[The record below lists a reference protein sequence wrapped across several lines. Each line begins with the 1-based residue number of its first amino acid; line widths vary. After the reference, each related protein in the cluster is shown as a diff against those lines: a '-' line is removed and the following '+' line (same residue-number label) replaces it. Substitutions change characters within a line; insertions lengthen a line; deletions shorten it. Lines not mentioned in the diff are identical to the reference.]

1 MIDAVMQWLFSTD
14 QFMPHGFCLLWR
26 PDLVWTHV
34 AADAVIAL
42 SYFTIP
48 IFLVVLARRRSDLSF
63 TWPFYL
69 FGTFILLC
77 GSTHLLSIIS
87 FWHPIYGLEA
97 VVKVATGL
105 ASIATAILVWPLLPR
120 LLSLPS
126 REVLQRM
133 NEELENRVAQRTEEV
148 ARANGQL
155 TVLLQ
160 EVHHRVKN
168 NLQVVASMLR
178 LQQRHFP
185 DAALRDALARSISR
199 VHAMSLVHQALYSG
213 TNFVSINAGNYLRKL
228 IEYLQQ
234 ADPRASDVT
243 IEVGADETAL
253 PIDQSVP
260 LALIANEV
268 ITNALKHAFPHQRS
282 GRVRVAISSVG
293 NKVRLDVVDNGVGA
307 PIGDGDGGGD
317 HAGAGF
323 GMQIVHALAGQ
334 LGGTARYEK
343 VPGGGAHFILEFERQ
358 AAAEAYQ
365 ERGLVG
371 APMQAAGAA
380 G

>member
-1 MIDAVMQWLFSTD
+1 MIDSVMQWLISSD

-34 AADAVIAL
+34 VADATIAL

-48 IFLVVLARRRSDLSF
+48 VFLVTLARRRRDLLF

-69 FGTFILLC
+69 FGIFILLC
-77 GSTHLLSIIS
+77 GTTHLLSIIS
-87 FWHPIYGLEA
+87 FWRPIYGLEA

-105 ASIATAILVWPLLPR
+105 ASIGTAILVWPLLPR

-126 REVLQRM
+126 RAVLQRM

-148 ARANGQL
+148 ERANAQL

-185 DAALRDALARSISR
+185 DAQLRDALARSISR
-199 VHAMSLVHQALYSG
+199 VHAMSLVHQALYGS
-213 TNFVSINAGNYLRKL
+213 TNFVSVNVGNYMRKL

-234 ADPRASDVT
+234 ADPRATEVE
-243 IEVGADETAL
+243 IEVAADDTTL
-253 PIDQSVP
+253 PIDQAVP

-268 ITNALKHAFPHQRS
+268 ITNALKHAFPNQRA
-282 GRVRVAISSVG
+282 GKVRVAVATDAAT
-293 NKVRLDVVDNGVGA
+293 VRLDVTDNGVGA
-307 PIGDGDGGGD
+307 PPEDHKGGEQ
-317 HAGAGF
+317 AGAGF

-334 LGGTARYEK
+334 LGGAARYE
-343 VPGGGAHFILEFERQ
+343 PDAGGGAHFVLAFERQ
-358 AAAEAYQ
+358 APPETEPA
-365 ERGLVG
+365 RGAG
-371 APMQAAGAA
+371 ATPIQAAAAA